1 MVDDWYSSLG
11 ESKIVGTV
19 ALDLRRA
26 FDLVNIEILL
36 SKYVKNN
43 NIILRFRSYLCNRY
57 QIVKMDQF
65 HSQASQ
71 ITCGI
76 PQGSILGPFLF
87 NMFVNDLPLCI
98 LNCNIHLFAD
108 DTNIYFCGDNINV
121 VQTALQRDL
130 DNIFRWCELNRL
142 IINPLKTKA
151 MILCTPQK

>member
-1 MVDDWYSSLG
+1 MVDDWYSSLE

-19 ALDLRRA
+19 ALDLRWA
-26 FDLVNIEILL
+26 FDLVNIEFLL
-36 SKYVKNN
+36 SKYVK
-43 NIILRFRSYLCNRY
+43 ITILLYGLDHIFVIGIKL
-57 QIVKMDQF
+57 KMDQF

-98 LNCNIHLFAD
+98 SNCNIHLFAD
-108 DTNIYFCGDNINV
+108 DTNIYFCGDNINI

-142 IINPLKTKA
+142 IINPLKT
-151 MILCTPQK
+151 MQ